1 MSNSRINNASESTM
15 PFPVSPARTL
25 TCGGLIFVSA
35 LLAAC
40 GGSGDVS
47 SIVAAP
53 ADQLVTTTVAG
64 FPHAVDVYNTAG
76 ATRAIVLLHGGGGNK
91 SAIAFQLGLNASA
104 TTTTFSTI
112 NWAWLDAN
120 KVMVVVP
127 QGQNLP
133 TEPNGTTWSNYA
145 MYSGQDDR
153 AFLQALAAKIRTE
166 YGVSSIAVMGHS
178 MGGVMVN
185 RMWCESPT
193 TFNAY
198 ISLAGPAS
206 AEFHRAAAC
215 NPGADARPYL
225 GIIGDSDEVMQTTGN
240 WSAPRWTVSP
250 ILVRAAASEWDYDI
264 VINEFVQQQS
274 RTAITC
280 ATTLPADGFVT
291 VGNVDTWTSCG
302 GRLVL
307 DRVHGAEHAIDSI
320 DAQLGAASTMDVIN
334 TAIRFL
340 SAQQP

>member
-1 MSNSRINNASESTM
+1 MA
-15 PFPVSPARTL
+15 
-25 TCGGLIFVSA
+25 
-35 LLAAC
+35 
-40 GGSGDVS
+40 
-47 SIVAAP
+47 
-53 ADQLVTTTVAG
+53 
-64 FPHAVDVYNTAG
+64 
-76 ATRAIVLLHGGGGNK
+76 
-91 SAIAFQLGLNASA
+91 
-104 TTTTFSTI
+104 
-112 NWAWLDAN
+112 
-120 KVMVVVP
+120 
-127 QGQNLP
+127 
-133 TEPNGTTWSNYA
+133 
-145 MYSGQDDR
+145 
-153 AFLQALAAKIRTE
+153 
-166 YGVSSIAVMGHS
+166 
-178 MGGVMVN
+178 N

-206 AEFHRAAAC
+206 AEFHRTAAC

-240 WSAPRWTVSP
+240 WSAPTWTVSP

-280 ATTLPADGFVT
+280 AATLPADGFVT
-291 VGNVDTWTSCG
+291 AGNVDTWTSCG